1 MSLTQKMKI
10 SVERSSDL
18 TEENL
23 TKIFK
28 HYFQDSSV
36 KVELL
41 SEKKNE
47 KFIADKENFQSEI
60 NKWTVRILRE
70 GNPPEDL
77 SFIMKTSHGTKLQ
90 KINSRTQRQF
100 FTECFW
106 YKHAFPVSFLYHIK
120 KYLKN
125 RFSSGFEFNIS

>member
-28 HYFQDSSV
+28 HYFRDSSV

-41 SEKKNE
+41 NEKKNE

-60 NKWTVRILRE
+60 NK
-70 GNPPEDL
+70 
-77 SFIMKTSHGTKLQ
+77 
-90 KINSRTQRQF
+90 
-100 FTECFW
+100 
-106 YKHAFPVSFLYHIK
+106 
-120 KYLKN
+120 
-125 RFSSGFEFNIS
+125 